1 MGDQLIMIGPQK
13 YYLRLT
19 LGALAEIA
27 ETLPARGPYDLSQ
40 QMKGLTPEKILI
52 VLTALLRPIYGHDF
66 PQMKRADIKPNHV
79 KAIAKVFEQS
89 FSILV

>member
-1 MGDQLIMIGPQK
+1 MGDQSIMIKAKK

-27 ETLPARGPYDLSQ
+27 EALPASGPQALSQ
-40 QMKGLTPEKILI
+40 QMKSLTPEKILT
-52 VLTALLRPIYGHDF
+52 VLTALLRPIYGHDY
-66 PQMKRADIKPNHV
+66 PQMKQTDIKPNHV